1 MARGLSRNTRLVAL
15 LACLAV
21 VIAILADLGRSAR
34 PSSEAV
40 RLRNALLVLPVAG
53 ERFDWLPPQF
63 PAEFKTDT
71 VAPDPRLVEVVK
83 QVAPQGSDW
92 ERALRLAGHLTENA
106 RDGGAIQ
113 ADTWTAYRKIRD
125 EGRGYCADFTQT
137 FIALAHAAGIVVREW
152 GFSFDG
158 FGGHGHAVLEVFD
171 RQAGRWVFID
181 VFNNFHVIAP
191 DGTPLSVAEWRA
203 ALAGAG
209 AVGQIVSN
217 GPGRLGFIRETALRD
232 YYRRGLEGWYLWMG
246 TNLGAY
252 EGQPLVHLAGSLSRS
267 AEQAAAIL
275 TGVHPRI
282 QILATPGNALAIE
295 RMQRLRLRLLI
306 ELPLL
311 VLASGGAVFLLLRS
325 RRGQG
330 ADTMG
335 EAPAVLLVG
344 PLPPPSG
351 GMANQCRQLREFL
364 VAEGLEVHF
373 VQTNAPYAPAWV
385 GSLKG
390 LRAAFRFVPYLF
402 RLWWGL
408 GRSQVVHLFA
418 NSGIA
423 WYVFALPTIVLAR
436 LRGVPCIVNYRGGEA
451 RAFFAAAPRWVVRSP
466 AWATALVVP
475 SGYLAEVFREFGHSA
490 EIVPNIVDLS
500 RFSPSRDERRP
511 DAPHLIVTRNL
522 EPIYDIP
529 TALRAF
535 ARVRQEFPAARLTVA
550 GSGPEEAA
558 LRHLAGDLGMGD
570 AVHFS
575 GRIENRDIPALY
587 AQADLMLNP
596 SRVDNMPISILE
608 ALASGVPVV
617 STDAG
622 GIPYLVTHGAN
633 ALLVPVG
640 AAEAMAEAG
649 LQVLRDPAL
658 RQRLVAAGLEA
669 SADYAWERIRPRWLE
684 VYRRFAA
691 GGTVVSH
698 A

>member
-1 MARGLSRNTRLVAL
+1 MARGLSRKTRLVGL

-21 VIAILADLGRSAR
+21 ILVILADLGRSAR

-40 RLRNALLVLPVAG
+40 RLRNALLLLPVAD
-53 ERFDWLPPQF
+53 ERFDWRPPDY

-71 VAPDPRLVEVVK
+71 VAADPRLVDVV
-83 QVAPQGSDW
+83 QRVAPEGSDW
-92 ERALRLAGHLTENA
+92 ERSLRLAGHLTENA

-137 FIALAHAAGIVVREW
+137 FIALAHAAGIAAREW

-158 FGGHGHAVLEVFD
+158 FGGHGHAVIEVFD
-171 RQAGRWVFID
+171 RQTGRWVFID
-181 VFNNFHVIAP
+181 VFNNFHVTAP
-191 DGTPLSVAEWRA
+191 DGQPLSVAEWRA
-203 ALAGAG
+203 ALAGVG

-217 GPGRLGFIRETALRD
+217 GPGRLGFIRETVLRD

-246 TNLGAY
+246 INLGAY
-252 EGQPLVHLAGSLSRS
+252 EGQPLVRLAGSFSRS

-282 QILATPGNALAIE
+282 QILVTPGNAQAIE
-295 RMQRLRLRLLI
+295 RMERLRQRLLV

-311 VLASGGAVFLLLRS
+311 VLALGGAVFLLFRKPPS
-325 RRGQG
+325 RGDESVG
-330 ADTMG
+330 DP
-335 EAPAVLLVG
+335 PAVLLVG

-364 VAEGLEVHF
+364 AAEGLDVHF
-373 VQTNAPYAPAWV
+373 VQTNAPYTPAWV
-385 GSLKG
+385 GSLRG

-402 RLWWGL
+402 RLWVGL

-423 WYVFALPTIVLAR
+423 WYVFALPVMALAR
-436 LRGVPCIVNYRGGEA
+436 MRGVPCIVNYRGGEA
-451 RAFFAAAPRWVVRSP
+451 RAFFAAAPRWVARSP

-475 SGYLAEVFREFGHSA
+475 SGYLAEVFRELGHHA
-490 EIVPNIVDLS
+490 EIVPNIIDLS
-500 RFSPSRDERRP
+500 RFSPTRSQRCLE
-511 DAPHLIVTRNL
+511 APHLIVTRNL

-529 TALRAF
+529 TALKAF
-535 ARVRQEFPAARLTVA
+535 ARVRREFPSAHLTVA
-550 GSGPEEAA
+550 GSGPEEAT
-558 LRHLAGDLGMGD
+558 LRSLAADLGIGD
-570 AVHFS
+570 AVRFS

-622 GIPYLVTHGAN
+622 GIPYVVTHGVN

-640 AAEAMAEAG
+640 AVEAMAEAALG
-649 LQVLRDPAL
+649 ILRDSAL
-658 RQRLVAAGLEA
+658 RQRLVAAGVEA
-669 SADYAWERIRPRWLE
+669 AADYAWERVRPRWLE
-684 VYRRFAA
+684 AYRSIAA
-691 GGTVVSH
+691 TGRVANH